1 MSVVQMPRMR
11 ALLVHGRG
19 VPGGVIQPARHV
31 AGMFIQIRHPEVH
44 AMTLIRRASP
54 WDDLFTL
61 RRSVE
66 RLFDDDVRPRFW
78 RATLAGAEPALDITT
93 NKDELLVKASLAGW
107 RPDDVE
113 ITLTGNTLT
122 IAGEM
127 KEEERR
133 EEDSWILNEIRH
145 GSFSRTLE
153 LPEGLVGERATASF
167 EHGILTLRI
176 PKAEE
181 IKPKQIKISA
191 GSTAEA
197 QGDRELVGAGS
208 GR

>member
-1 MSVVQMPRMR
+1 MD
-11 ALLVHGRG
+11 
-19 VPGGVIQPARHV
+19 
-31 AGMFIQIRHPEVH
+31 IQIWHPEVH

-61 RRSVE
+61 RRTVE
-66 RLFDDDVRPRFW
+66 RLFDEDARPRFW

-93 NKDELLVKASLAGW
+93 NKDELVVKASLAGW

-122 IAGEM
+122 IAGELR
-127 KEEERR
+127 EEEHR

-167 EHGILTLRI
+167 EHGVLTLRI

-197 QGDRELVGAGS
+197 QGERERVGAGS